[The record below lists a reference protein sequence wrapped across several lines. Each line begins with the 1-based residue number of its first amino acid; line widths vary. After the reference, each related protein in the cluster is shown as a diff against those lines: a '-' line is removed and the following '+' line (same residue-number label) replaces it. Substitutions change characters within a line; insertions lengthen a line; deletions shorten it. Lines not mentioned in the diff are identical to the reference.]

1 MVIIMLKK
9 SEARTMVEERNTQVL
24 KEKLE
29 NAIAICDNEIS
40 KEIETYAKN
49 GRSEVKVSIP
59 TNIEMSMVIKYL
71 EENGYTVTKL
81 THSYIS
87 IEW

>member
-1 MVIIMLKK
+1 MLKK
-9 SEARTMVEERNTQVL
+9 ADARTMVEERNTQVL

-40 KEIETYAKN
+40 QEIEKYAKN
-49 GRSEVKVSIP
+49 GRTEVKVSIP
-59 TNIEMSMVIKYL
+59 TDIDMSMVIKYL
-71 EENGYTVTKL
+71 EENGYAVTKL

>member
-1 MVIIMLKK
+1 MLKK

-24 KEKLE
+24 KEKLD

-40 KEIETYAKN
+40 KEIENYAKK
-49 GRSEVKVSIP
+49 GRTEVRVSIP